1 MKKIILCIVAAISA
15 AGVFAQN
22 SSDLLKEIEDK
33 VITGEEKVKQKK
45 EKEWKVFDGSI
56 LSTYGFGYLSLVNS
70 DFTEYSKGSREI
82 FINLGEVR
90 YSPAK
95 PVSFTA
101 GIDIRWD
108 SFETLTEGFSVGTD
122 NLVTVVP
129 AATGADRNFSEIR
142 FTSVVAPLRIRA
154 NIGIITLVAGADLFL
169 RYRRNVINTAVTGN
183 MTTETTWKK
192 VGADK
197 FSWNVTTAVEVFG
210 MGFYYRYF
218 PEGVFPSGGMKMNYN
233 TIGLYFTLF

>member
-1 MKKIILCIVAAISA
+1 MKKIILCIAAAISA

-56 LSTYGFGYLSLVNS
+56 LCSYGYGYHTVQNA
-70 DFTEYSKGSREI
+70 DFTPVPKRCREY
-82 FINLGEVR
+82 FITLGEIR
-90 YSPAK
+90 YSPVEPIAL
-95 PVSFTA
+95 TA
-101 GIDIRWD
+101 GVDIRWD
-108 SFETLTEGFSVGTD
+108 SFETVSESFSVGAD
-122 NLVTVVP
+122 NQVTVVP